1 MHKKYAALVIIISL
15 LLVSCAQKPNMLN
28 EPETSQTDQDKI
40 INQPRNY
47 EMSNSEIAD
56 YLDYNYQTKS
66 MYIAGLKIFVE
77 FGTSNEGNVSINTK
91 ENTMTFTITKST
103 GTVTGTLEG
112 PRVYFK
118 MDLTTN
124 DIMEKKFSPA
134 PNYAELALTE
144 FAEHS
149 EEVIQLTDERLVEI
163 GTYFKELIMEIEA

>member
-1 MHKKYAALVIIISL
+1 MHKKYAALFIIISL

-77 FGTSNEGNVSINTK
+77 FGTSNEGNVSIK
-91 ENTMTFTITKST
+91 RRK
-103 GTVTGTLEG
+103 TL
-112 PRVYFK
+112 
-118 MDLTTN
+118 
-124 DIMEKKFSPA
+124 
-134 PNYAELALTE
+134 
-144 FAEHS
+144 
-149 EEVIQLTDERLVEI
+149 
-163 GTYFKELIMEIEA
+163 